1 LYSKILITD
10 NLHLREVV
18 THIYSLPTSSVTNS
32 PYITF
37 VVFVTVAFVIFIV
50 IAFVRKVKGRMAV
63 RGRRKALA
71 MTAVNTVRIRASRMF
86 SNFGINNTA

>member
-63 RGRRKALA
+63 RGRKALA

>member
-1 LYSKILITD
+1 MYSKILITD
-10 NLHLREVV
+10 HLHLREVV
-18 THIYSLPTSSVTNS
+18 THIYSLPTSSVTNN

-37 VVFVTVAFVIFIV
+37 VVFVAVVFIV

-63 RGRRKALA
+63 RGRIALV